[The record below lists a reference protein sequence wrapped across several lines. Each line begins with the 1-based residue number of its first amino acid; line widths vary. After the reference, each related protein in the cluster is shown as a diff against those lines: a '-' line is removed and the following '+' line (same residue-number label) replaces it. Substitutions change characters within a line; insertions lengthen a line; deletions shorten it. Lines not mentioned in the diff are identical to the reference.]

1 MAICRSCKSETQR
14 VRTTYHEDQHTGEI
28 VAETDECPNCK
39 PGSFAPR
46 WLQERP
52 AIAPEVYPK
61 QFRKRY
67 LQDGRVGYFSSD
79 ERRADLEA
87 KMLEPPKDEHAR
99 LQRALEKKR
108 AIRRTAPMSRAEVE
122 ALVAKVRTKLRLPAD

>member
-39 PGSFAPR
+39 PGSFEPR

-61 QFRKRY
+61 QFRKQY
-67 LQDGRVGYFSSD
+67 LSDGRVGYFATD
-79 ERRADLEA
+79 ERRADQES
-87 KMLEPPKDEHAR
+87 KMLQSSNDEEQQ
-99 LQRALEKKR
+99 LRAQLEKKR
-108 AIRRTAPMSRAEVE
+108 ATRRTAPMTQAEVE
-122 ALVAKVRTKLRLPAD
+122 KAVARIRRS